1 MARKKTDITEQIA
14 QPDSNITVP
23 KATRTPVTLVAQIEA
38 LEFGEC
44 CSRVQRVRQDMTMA
58 EFVQEFSDL
67 KAALRNNIAP
77 SVRGAAKTTG
87 ADYSVE
93 VTSSVTTPGQVYLVA
108 IITRIS

>member
-1 MARKKTDITEQIA
+1 MARIKKDITEQMA
-14 QPDSNITVP
+14 QPDSNITLP

-44 CSRVQRVRQDMTMA
+44 CSRVQRVRHDMTMS
-58 EFVQEFSDL
+58 EFVQESSEL

-77 SVRGAAKTTG
+77 SVRGAAKSTG

-93 VTSSVTTPGQVYLVA
+93 VTTAVTTPGQLYLVA
-108 IITRIS
+108 VITRIS